1 MNNLIKRCCGIL
13 RKHRSQWISAVL
25 MLLIS
30 VGPVAASRLF
40 QVQPADIPVKTVEE
54 DTIILPPVPETIPE
68 QPSSEAVEE
77 VWQPDITQLNLAHF
91 FSEGANTEDPSQSL
105 AGEVF
110 QELMTQ
116 DQEWSS
122 SIYGCSDISPENMAA
137 QLGLPRE
144 TVTGKYN
151 PNDEHHNPEDP
162 STWTINSFKDIR
174 MTVTDGDGRSISP
187 YSNVLEIMSMANV
200 YTYYYGADN
209 VSLFLSYARQLWEA
223 SHSYQL
229 NISDIYYCSGC
240 ISEDDQKREL
250 EQLRTEAMEEEGIDA
265 SEASSSSEENTASE
279 TGTPSS
285 AVIEVGKFRAAQKS
299 AATAS
304 NSFSFMEEASPSNAS
319 VYEISSLQKET
330 DQENSEL
337 TVCPGH
343 VDLIIHMK
351 IHGLSEQNSLF
362 SIDSFQETNAL
373 ADSLGEDSSGWK
385 GWTDTNKA
393 VAIALS
399 QQDWFE
405 KYGLTVSGIS
415 TGVPLTS
422 SEIQAY
428 MAELPLT
435 LSQTRRDLI
444 EFALQ
449 SVGKVPYYWG
459 GKASGPDYEPNGF
472 GTIISPDYKGRILKG
487 LDCSGWINWV
497 YWSVTGNRL
506 PYESTAGLAACGTPI
521 SRSELQPGDIVLH
534 TGTDAHVIMFL
545 RWTADGKIQC
555 IHESSGP
562 VNNVCVS
569 VRDANWPYYRRLIE

>member
-1 MNNLIKRCCGIL
+1 MNNLIKRCCSSL

-151 PNDEHHNPEDP
+151 PNDEHHNPVDP

-174 MTVTDGDGRSISP
+174 MTVTDGDGHSISP

-209 VSLFLSYARQLWEA
+209 VSLFLSYARQLWEE

-229 NISDIYYCSGC
+229 SISDIYYCSGC

-250 EQLRTEAMEEEGIDA
+250 EQLRAEALAEEGIDA
-265 SEASSSSEENTASE
+265 SEAASSSEENAASE
-279 TGTPSS
+279 TDTPSS

-330 DQENSEL
+330 NQENSEL

-351 IHGLSEQNSLF
+351 IHGLSGQNSLF
-362 SIDSFQETNAL
+362 SIDSFQETNTL

-393 VAIALS
+393 AAIALS

-428 MAELPLT
+428 MAELPPT

-472 GTIISPDYKGRILKG
+472 GTIISSDYKGRILKG

-545 RWTADGKIQC
+545 GWTEDGKIQC

-569 VRDANWPYYRRLIE
+569 VRDANWPYYRRLVE

>member
-1 MNNLIKRCCGIL
+1 MNNLIKRCCSIL

-151 PNDEHHNPEDP
+151 PNDEHHNPVDP

-174 MTVTDGDGRSISP
+174 MTVTDGDGHSISP

-229 NISDIYYCSGC
+229 SISDIYYCSGC

-250 EQLRTEAMEEEGIDA
+250 EQLRAEALAEEGIDA
-265 SEASSSSEENTASE
+265 SEAASSSEENAASE
-279 TGTPSS
+279 TDTPSS

-330 DQENSEL
+330 NQENSEL

-351 IHGLSEQNSLF
+351 IHGLSGQNSLF
-362 SIDSFQETNAL
+362 SIDSFQETNTL

-393 VAIALS
+393 AAIALS

-428 MAELPLT
+428 MAELPPT

-472 GTIISPDYKGRILKG
+472 GTIISSDYKGRILKG

-545 RWTADGKIQC
+545 GWTADGKIQC

-562 VNNVCVS
+562 INNVCVS
-569 VRDANWPYYRRLIE
+569 VRDANWPYYRRLVE

>member
-1 MNNLIKRCCGIL
+1 MNNLIKRCCSIL

-151 PNDEHHNPEDP
+151 PNDEHHNPVDP

-174 MTVTDGDGRSISP
+174 MTVTDGDGHSISP

-229 NISDIYYCSGC
+229 SISDIYYCSGC

-250 EQLRTEAMEEEGIDA
+250 EQLRAEALAEEGIDA
-265 SEASSSSEENTASE
+265 SEAASSSEENAASE
-279 TGTPSS
+279 TDTPSS

-330 DQENSEL
+330 NQENSEL

-351 IHGLSEQNSLF
+351 IHGLSGQNSLF
-362 SIDSFQETNAL
+362 SIDSFQETNTL

-393 VAIALS
+393 AAIALS

-428 MAELPLT
+428 MAELPPT

-472 GTIISPDYKGRILKG
+472 GTIISSDYKGRILKG

-534 TGTDAHVIMFL
+534 TGTDAHVILFL
-545 RWTADGKIQC
+545 GWTADGKIQC

-569 VRDANWPYYRRLIE
+569 VRDANWPYYRRLVE

>member
-1 MNNLIKRCCGIL
+1 MHNLIKQFCGIL
-13 RKHRSQWISAVL
+13 TKYRGKWTAAGL

-30 VGPVAASRLF
+30 IGPVAASRLF
-40 QVQPADIPVKTVEE
+40 QVQPADIPVETVEE
-54 DTIILPPVPETIPE
+54 DTTFLPPVPEAVPE
-68 QPSSEAVEE
+68 QPPSEAEE
-77 VWQPDITQLNLAHF
+77 EIWQPDITQLNLAHF
-91 FSEGANTEDPSQSL
+91 FPEGTDSEDPSQSL

-110 QELMTQ
+110 RELMTT

-122 SIYGCSDISPENMAA
+122 SIYDFSDISPENMAA
-137 QLGLPRE
+137 RLGLSRE

-151 PNDEHHNPEDP
+151 PRDEHHNPEDP
-162 STWTINSFKDIR
+162 STWTISSFKDIR
-174 MTVTDGDGRSISP
+174 MTVTDGDGHSISP
-187 YSNVLEIMSMANV
+187 YSNVLEIMSMASV

-209 VSLFLSYARQLWEA
+209 ASLFLSYARQLWEA

-229 NISDIYYCSGC
+229 SISDIYYCSGC
-240 ISEDDQKREL
+240 MSEEDQKREL
-250 EQLRTEAMEEEGIDA
+250 EELKAEALAEKGIAVSDT
-265 SEASSSSEENTASE
+265 SSSSEEKSISE
-279 TGTPSS
+279 TEVSS
-285 AVIEVGKFRAAQKS
+285 SSVIEVGKFRAAQKS
-299 AATAS
+299 FAPATAS
-304 NSFSFMEEASPSNAS
+304 NATETASPSNAS
-319 VYEISSLQKET
+319 VYEMLSLSNEET
-330 DQENSEL
+330 DQENAEL
-337 TVCPGH
+337 TAYPGH

-351 IHGLSEQNSLF
+351 IHGLNEQNSLF
-362 SIDSFQETNAL
+362 SIDSFQDTGASAEQ
-373 ADSLGEDSSGWK
+373 SEEDSSGWE
-385 GWTDTNKA
+385 GWTDANQA
-393 VAIALS
+393 AAIALS

-415 TGVPLTS
+415 TGVPLTA

-428 MAELPLT
+428 MAELPPA

-472 GTIISPDYKGRILKG
+472 GLIISPDYKGRILKG

-521 SRSELQPGDIVLH
+521 SRSELQPGDIILH

-545 RWTADGKIQC
+545 GWTEDGKIQC
-555 IHESSGP
+555 IHESSGLA
-562 VNNVCVS
+562 NNVCVS
-569 VRDANWPYYRRLIE
+569 VRDANWPYYRKLVE

>member
-1 MNNLIKRCCGIL
+1 MNNLIKRCCSIL

-137 QLGLPRE
+137 ELGLPRE

-151 PNDEHHNPEDP
+151 PNDEHHNPVDP

-174 MTVTDGDGRSISP
+174 MTVTDGDGHSISP

-229 NISDIYYCSGC
+229 SISDIYYCSGC

-250 EQLRTEAMEEEGIDA
+250 EQLRAEALAEEGIDA
-265 SEASSSSEENTASE
+265 SEAASSAEENAASE
-279 TGTPSS
+279 TDTPSS

-330 DQENSEL
+330 NQENSEL

-351 IHGLSEQNSLF
+351 IHGLSGQNSLF
-362 SIDSFQETNAL
+362 SIDSFQETNTL

-393 VAIALS
+393 AAIALS

-428 MAELPLT
+428 MAELPPT

-472 GTIISPDYKGRILKG
+472 GTIISSDYKGRILKG

-545 RWTADGKIQC
+545 GWTADGKIQC

-569 VRDANWPYYRRLIE
+569 VRDANWPYYRRLVE

>member
-1 MNNLIKRCCGIL
+1 
-13 RKHRSQWISAVL
+13 
-25 MLLIS
+25 
-30 VGPVAASRLF
+30 
-40 QVQPADIPVKTVEE
+40 
-54 DTIILPPVPETIPE
+54 
-68 QPSSEAVEE
+68 
-77 VWQPDITQLNLAHF
+77 
-91 FSEGANTEDPSQSL
+91 
-105 AGEVF
+105 
-110 QELMTQ
+110 MTQ

-122 SIYGCSDISPENMAA
+122 SIYGCSDISPENMAV

-174 MTVTDGDGRSISP
+174 MTVTDGDGHSISP

-250 EQLRTEAMEEEGIDA
+250 EQLRAEALAEEGIDA
-265 SEASSSSEENTASE
+265 SEASSSFEENTASE
-279 TGTPSS
+279 TASPSS

-330 DQENSEL
+330 DQENSEF

-393 VAIALS
+393 AAIALS

-428 MAELPLT
+428 MAELPPT

-545 RWTADGKIQC
+545 GWTADGKIQC

>member
-1 MNNLIKRCCGIL
+1 MNNLIKRCCSSL

-151 PNDEHHNPEDP
+151 PNDEHHNPVDP

-174 MTVTDGDGRSISP
+174 MTVTDGDGHSISP

-229 NISDIYYCSGC
+229 SISDIYYCSGC

-250 EQLRTEAMEEEGIDA
+250 EQLRAEALAEEGIDA
-265 SEASSSSEENTASE
+265 SEAASSAEENAASE
-279 TGTPSS
+279 TDTPSS

-330 DQENSEL
+330 NQENSEL

-351 IHGLSEQNSLF
+351 IHGLSGQNSLF
-362 SIDSFQETNAL
+362 SIDSFQETNTL

-393 VAIALS
+393 AAIALS

-428 MAELPLT
+428 MAELPPT

-545 RWTADGKIQC
+545 GWTADGKIQC
-555 IHESSGP
+555 IHESSGS

-569 VRDANWPYYRRLIE
+569 VRDANWPYYRRLVE

>member
-1 MNNLIKRCCGIL
+1 MNNLIKRCCSSL

-151 PNDEHHNPEDP
+151 PNDEHHNPVDP

-174 MTVTDGDGRSISP
+174 MTVTDGDGHSISP

-209 VSLFLSYARQLWEA
+209 VSLFLSYARQLWEE

-229 NISDIYYCSGC
+229 SISDIYYCSGC

-250 EQLRTEAMEEEGIDA
+250 EQLRAEALAEEGIDA
-265 SEASSSSEENTASE
+265 SEAASSSEENAASE
-279 TGTPSS
+279 TDTPSS

-330 DQENSEL
+330 NQENSEL

-343 VDLIIHMK
+343 VNLIIHMK
-351 IHGLSEQNSLF
+351 IHGLSGQNSLF
-362 SIDSFQETNAL
+362 SIDSFQETNTL

-393 VAIALS
+393 AAIALS

-428 MAELPLT
+428 MAELPPT

-472 GTIISPDYKGRILKG
+472 GTIISSDYKGRILKG

-545 RWTADGKIQC
+545 GWTEDGKIQC

-569 VRDANWPYYRRLIE
+569 VRDANWPYYRRLVE

>member
-1 MNNLIKRCCGIL
+1 MHNLIKQFCGIL
-13 RKHRSQWISAVL
+13 TKYRGKWTAAGL

-30 VGPVAASRLF
+30 IGPVAASRLF
-40 QVQPADIPVKTVEE
+40 QVQPADIPVETVEE
-54 DTIILPPVPETIPE
+54 DTTFLPPVPEAVPE
-68 QPSSEAVEE
+68 QPSSEAEE
-77 VWQPDITQLNLAHF
+77 EIWQPDITQLNLAHF
-91 FSEGANTEDPSQSL
+91 FPEGTDSEDPSQSL

-110 QELMTQ
+110 RELMTT

-122 SIYGCSDISPENMAA
+122 SIYDFSDISPENMAA
-137 QLGLPRE
+137 RLGLSRE

-151 PNDEHHNPEDP
+151 PRDEHHNPEDP
-162 STWTINSFKDIR
+162 STWTISSFKDIR
-174 MTVTDGDGRSISP
+174 MTVTDGDGHSISP
-187 YSNVLEIMSMANV
+187 YSNVLEIMSMASV

-209 VSLFLSYARQLWEA
+209 ASLFLSYARQLWEA

-229 NISDIYYCSGC
+229 SISDIYYCSGC
-240 ISEDDQKREL
+240 MSEEDQKREL
-250 EQLRTEAMEEEGIDA
+250 EELKAEALAEKGIAVSDT
-265 SEASSSSEENTASE
+265 SSSSEEKSISE
-279 TGTPSS
+279 TEVSS
-285 AVIEVGKFRAAQKS
+285 SSVIEVGKFRAAQKS
-299 AATAS
+299 FAAATAS
-304 NSFSFMEEASPSNAS
+304 NATETASPSNAS
-319 VYEISSLQKET
+319 VYEMLSLSNEET
-330 DQENSEL
+330 DQENVEF
-337 TVCPGH
+337 TACPGH

-351 IHGLSEQNSLF
+351 IHGLNEQNSLF
-362 SIDSFQETNAL
+362 SIDSFQDTGASAEQ
-373 ADSLGEDSSGWK
+373 SEEDSSGWE
-385 GWTDTNKA
+385 GWTDANQA
-393 VAIALS
+393 AAIALS

-415 TGVPLTS
+415 TGVPLTA

-428 MAELPLT
+428 MAELPPA

-472 GTIISPDYKGRILKG
+472 GLIISPDYKGRILKG

-521 SRSELQPGDIVLH
+521 SRSELQPGDIILH

-545 RWTADGKIQC
+545 GWTEDGKIQC
-555 IHESSGP
+555 IHESSGLA
-562 VNNVCVS
+562 NNVCVS
-569 VRDANWPYYRRLIE
+569 VRDANWHYYRKLVE

>member
-250 EQLRTEAMEEEGIDA
+250 EQLRAEALAEEGIDV

-279 TGTPSS
+279 TASPSS

-330 DQENSEL
+330 DQENSEF

-393 VAIALS
+393 AAIALS

-428 MAELPLT
+428 MAELPPT

-487 LDCSGWINWV
+487 LDCSGWINWI

-545 RWTADGKIQC
+545 GWTADGKIQC

-569 VRDANWPYYRRLIE
+569 VRDANWPYYRRLVE